1 MKVLVKN
8 ETIIINSN
16 LEESAPLWTQE
27 SGYKKGDVVVGED
40 HLLYEALNDVSGVA
54 LKDSL
59 SWKCLGSDNTRAC
72 FDFFLNT
79 TSKREESLKISFS
92 GGGGLYLGNIRAKSA
107 RVEVYNSRSQE
118 LIEQKDFKL
127 IYRNTKS
134 WKEYFFGE
142 FIFTKHLYYPR
153 STLTKSVAFTLTLEN
168 AGSIAEIGSIFC
180 GNEVEFGTSL
190 YAGSI
195 SASDFSKI
203 ETDEDGY
210 TSITKGHYKKLN
222 EFSVLIENERLDHLV
237 NKLIGIRGEPAVF
250 IIANTYESLIN
261 FAVLK
266 SWEVPLEL
274 KSKSI
279 VNLEIEGLI

>member
-1 MKVLVKN
+1 MKVLSRV
-8 ETIIINSN
+8 ETIVLDSN
-16 LEESAPLWTQE
+16 LEEKTPLWE
-27 SGYKKGDVVVGED
+27 KEKEYKKGEIVVSED
-40 HLLYEALNDVSGVA
+40 HLLYEALNDVSGVE
-54 LKDSL
+54 LSESL
-59 SWKCLGSDNTRAC
+59 SWKCLGADNTKAC

-92 GGGGLYLGNIRAKSA
+92 GGGGLYLGNIVAKNA
-107 RVEVYNSRSQE
+107 RIEVYNNRTQE
-118 LIEQKDFKL
+118 LIEQKDFSL
-127 IYRNTKS
+127 IYRNTKT
-134 WKEYFFGE
+134 WREYFYGE
-142 FIFTKHLYYPR
+142 FIYQKHLYYER
-153 STLTKSVAFTLTLEN
+153 STLTKSVSFTLTLEN
-168 AGSIAEIGSIFC
+168 ANSIAEIGSIFC
-180 GNEVEFGTSL
+180 GNEVEFGASL

-237 NKLIGIRGEPAVF
+237 NKLIGIRGEPVVF
-250 IIANTYESLIN
+250 IIANTHESLIN

>member
-1 MKVLVKN
+1 MKILRRIDS
-8 ETIIINSN
+8 IILDSN
-16 LEESAPLWTQE
+16 LEEKAPLFEKEKQ
-27 SGYKKGDVVVGED
+27 YKKGEVVRSKD
-40 HLLYEALNDVSGVA
+40 HMLYEALGDVSGT
-54 LKDSL
+54 LLSESL
-59 SWKCLGSDNTRAC
+59 SWKALGADNTMAC

-92 GGGGLYLGNIRAKSA
+92 GGGGLYLGNIKAKNA
-107 RVEVYNSRSQE
+107 RIEVYNNRTQE
-118 LIEQKDFKL
+118 LIERQDFKL
-127 IYRNTKS
+127 IYRHTKS
-134 WKEYFFGE
+134 WRDYFYGE
-142 FIFTKHLYYPR
+142 FIYKKDLYYER
-153 STLTKSVAFTLTLEN
+153 STLTKSVSFSITLEN
-168 AGSIAEIGSIFC
+168 AGGVVEIGSIFC
-180 GNEVEFGTSL
+180 GEEVEFGASL

-222 EFSVLIENERLDHLV
+222 EFSILIENERLDHLV
-237 NKLIGIRGEPAVF
+237 NKLIGIRGEPVVF
-250 IIANTYESLIN
+250 VIANAYESLIN

-274 KSKSI
+274 KDKSI

>member
-1 MKVLVKN
+1 MKVLSRV
-8 ETIIINSN
+8 ETIVLHSN
-16 LEESAPLWTQE
+16 LEEKAPLWERGRTYQ
-27 SGYKKGDVVVGED
+27 KGEIVRSDA
-40 HLLYEALNDVSGVA
+40 HLLFEAQSQVNGVELN
-54 LKDSL
+54 DSL
-59 SWKCLGSDNTRAC
+59 SWKCLGSDNTKAC

-79 TSKREESLKISFS
+79 TSKREENLKINFS
-92 GGGGLYLGNIRAKSA
+92 GGGGLYLGNITAKSA
-107 RVEVYNSRSQE
+107 RIEVYNSRTQE

-134 WKEYFFGE
+134 WREYFYGE
-142 FIFTKHLYYPR
+142 FICQKHLYYPR
-153 STLTKSVAFTLTLEN
+153 STLTKAVNFLLVLEN
-168 AGSIAEIGSIFC
+168 AGGVAEVGSVFC
-180 GNEVEFGTSL
+180 GNEVEFGASL

-203 ETDEDGY
+203 ATDEDGY

-222 EFSVLIENERLDHLV
+222 EFSILIENERLDHLV
-237 NKLIGIRGEPAVF
+237 NKLIRIRGEPVVF
-250 IIANTYESLIN
+250 VISNTYESLIN